1 MYGIIA
7 NYMYVCTYVPS
18 FRCDP
23 MPVNETC
30 GFFIDS
36 YAIDIAQVEQNIAI
50 VNAMNS
56 ARLALLESDIDPSC
70 IAILE
75 VIMCIFRFPPCWDTK
90 LLLPCSEACVERS
103 PLLFICYD
111 PVVKHI
117 NDATV
122 KEHFKS
128 YRCRSPEG
136 YYDGYD
142 GRYFLFNDTP
152 CIDLPVNG

>member
-90 LLLPCSEACVERS
+90 LLLPCSETCVEHS
-103 PLLFICYD
+103 PLLLICFD

-117 NDATV
+117 NDPTV

-142 GRYFLFNDTP
+142 GRYFSFNDTP
-152 CIDLPVNG
+152 CVDLSVNG